1 MVFFLKKKKL
11 KSISYHFIFFLFLSS
26 LHFILVGEVK
36 LNLPKMLEQK
46 DKSVTG
52 LTKGIEM
59 LFKQNK
65 VIFIYIK
72 NSENSENSLK
82 K

>member
-1 MVFFLKKKKL
+1 
-11 KSISYHFIFFLFLSS
+11 
-26 LHFILVGEVK
+26 
-36 LNLPKMLEQK
+36 MLEQK